1 MKISKNGLFQPND
14 FPPVPAYTA
23 EIMHSFKPNA
33 VLELT
38 VPFIE
43 DLLAERGIIV
53 TRESIRL
60 WYPKHSLRSW
70 GRLCIKFGV
79 LYSRRLKRRHPDYG
93 DTFYVA

>member
-60 WYPKHSLRSW
+60 WYPKHSLRALYQIW
-70 GRLCIKFGV
+70 CAV
-79 LYSRRLKRRHPDYG
+79 LSAAKAKTPGLR
-93 DTFYVA
+93 